1 MPGPAAL
8 PLDTYRKLF
17 RKSILTRLPVDK
29 TLTPACRPQFESY
42 FNQLLSRSPIPPTA
56 LSSAI
61 LEPSLTSNASDPL
74 HLQYISRLVERD
86 IVSLANILVVLFKTS
101 AAKAPAISTSL
112 EPSGSFHHENDELRG
127 RESLEQDVF
136 LVLVNVLRTQKPR
149 SSENVWAAVQA
160 MCDWMDAVRV
170 SWDPGMLGD
179 HGAEGIAEV
188 TDVSTKWRL
197 EALGE
202 LVISLGMNEGAA
214 KVLSEP
220 GRKDKKLVFQT
231 CLGLFIQYVQVQNP
245 ALASRLEGFRLQYQ
259 SQSPRQQRRG
269 LKSEA
274 AGETIDGMM
283 MGLEGDG
290 AEAIGPVAWTRAHL
304 FIWLESLVGALSYST
319 SGQDANSMVTDF
331 MTAVIDVIT
340 NALVRN
346 EPQSTLFL
354 LRSFLCNKVPLI
366 LNRISPSSLTS
377 YAISQTFLRTDVT
390 TLMNIAPSIFEPYA
404 YNNNSANPD
413 MLFGDITVDLRQDFL
428 FACALHGVIGEQD
441 IQGILEELPLGAMSA
456 SGRYDT
462 QDLITQCLS
471 DPMRIDRLLEEIE
484 GVEGNSG
491 AVVRALFE
499 VMKNMCEQ
507 RETMP
512 LRNICSFLARK
523 PSSIDVMLLFIK
535 PAEILEPLCDLLD
548 SWRYEEDQG
557 EYQPVYEEFGYILL
571 LVLTLIHRYSFTSAD
586 LAFSHAANNESFVPQ
601 LLTQFATAQRI
612 EALNS
617 SDYHAQ
623 LGGWIKELFEGEGI
637 SDGLMMS
644 CRPQEFYRLVP
655 TLFSQSLLAIQRGIL
670 DLETVKEA
678 FAFLLTP
685 FLLPSVI
692 SGLCW
697 LSQHLWSNLDSNP
710 YQTLQILSSLVIAHD
725 LAPETAETHRT
736 VLSISAHPL
745 DAVLRELIRRPT
757 LTPSVATTAQ
767 QLLTHLKPHLAF
779 KRSGSPTRE
788 EIESWVHTAGS
799 GGLTSALANL
809 YTAMFNWSLPGE
821 LMSPRPQTTGYTH
834 RLLITAHRLLGAK
847 RVVEIIINETA
858 KFRVAH
864 QAPGVAEDVAAAFLS
879 VFLPEESRG
888 MTLREAL
895 RGAEEDGS
903 EFAGE
908 MARRVDAGRRPWIG
922 APPPMHQ
929 EQHVDLDA
937 MGLEVGLEGDAG
949 MELMM
954 GGVEGFGEGM
964 GGMLDAM
971 DM

>member
-1 MPGPAAL
+1 
-8 PLDTYRKLF
+8 
-17 RKSILTRLPVDK
+17 
-29 TLTPACRPQFESY
+29 
-42 FNQLLSRSPIPPTA
+42 
-56 LSSAI
+56 
-61 LEPSLTSNASDPL
+61 
-74 HLQYISRLVERD
+74 
-86 IVSLANILVVLFKTS
+86 
-101 AAKAPAISTSL
+101 
-112 EPSGSFHHENDELRG
+112 
-127 RESLEQDVF
+127 
-136 LVLVNVLRTQKPR
+136 
-149 SSENVWAAVQA
+149 
-160 MCDWMDAVRV
+160 
-170 SWDPGMLGD
+170 
-179 HGAEGIAEV
+179 
-188 TDVSTKWRL
+188 
-197 EALGE
+197 
-202 LVISLGMNEGAA
+202 
-214 KVLSEP
+214 
-220 GRKDKKLVFQT
+220 
-231 CLGLFIQYVQVQNP
+231 
-245 ALASRLEGFRLQYQ
+245 
-259 SQSPRQQRRG
+259 
-269 LKSEA
+269 
-274 AGETIDGMM
+274 
-283 MGLEGDG
+283 
-290 AEAIGPVAWTRAHL
+290 
-304 FIWLESLVGALSYST
+304 
-319 SGQDANSMVTDF
+319 
-331 MTAVIDVIT
+331 
-340 NALVRN
+340 
-346 EPQSTLFL
+346 
-354 LRSFLCNKVPLI
+354 
-366 LNRISPSSLTS
+366 
-377 YAISQTFLRTDVT
+377 
-390 TLMNIAPSIFEPYA
+390 
-404 YNNNSANPD
+404 
-413 MLFGDITVDLRQDFL
+413 
-428 FACALHGVIGEQD
+428 
-441 IQGILEELPLGAMSA
+441 
-456 SGRYDT
+456 
-462 QDLITQCLS
+462 
-471 DPMRIDRLLEEIE
+471 
-484 GVEGNSG
+484 
-491 AVVRALFE
+491 
-499 VMKNMCEQ
+499 MKNMCDQ

-557 EYQPVYEEFGYILL
+557 EYYIPFPLYVADTNPGEYQPVYEEFGYILL

-586 LAFSHAANNESFVPQ
+586 LAFSHSPNNESFIPQ
-601 LLTQFATAQRI
+601 LLTQFSTAQRI

-710 YQTLQILSSLVIAHD
+710 YPTLQILSSLVIAHD

-736 VLSISAHPL
+736 VVSISAHPL
-745 DAVLRELIRRPT
+745 DAVLRELLRRPS
-757 LTPSVATTAQ
+757 LTPDIAATAQ

-788 EIESWVHTAGS
+788 EIESWVHTVGS
-799 GGLTSALANL
+799 GGLSSALANL

-858 KFRVAH
+858 KFRVSH
-864 QAPGVAEDVAAAFLS
+864 QAPGVTEDVAAAFLT
-879 VFLPEESRG
+879 VFLPEENRG

-895 RGAEEDGS
+895 RGAEEDGN
-903 EFAGE
+903 EVAME
-908 MARRVDAGRRPWIG
+908 VARRVDASKRPWIG
-922 APPPMHQ
+922 APPTQ